1 MKLFY
6 SPGSCALAPHIVMAE
21 LNMAYELEAVN
32 LKDKTCAS
40 GDYYKTNMKGSVPA
54 LKMDSGDILTEG
66 AIISQYLA
74 DQKNDGTLLA
84 KFGTIDRFRT
94 LEWMNFI
101 ATDIHK
107 NFSPLFSVER
117 NYKTAETQNEVK
129 NVFKTALTDKFNF
142 IAEKLGQNDYLM
154 GTEFTIADA
163 YLFTCLTWTKYVG
176 MELTNWTN
184 LNSYVKRVSERPA
197 VIRAM
202 KEQGILK

>member
-1 MKLFY
+1 
-6 SPGSCALAPHIVMAE
+6 
-21 LNMAYELEAVN
+21 
-32 LKDKTCAS
+32 
-40 GDYYKTNMKGSVPA
+40 
-54 LKMDSGDILTEG
+54 
-66 AIISQYLA
+66 
-74 DQKNDGTLLA
+74 
-84 KFGTIDRFRT
+84 
-94 LEWMNFI
+94 MNFI

-107 NFSPLFSVER
+107 NFSPLFSLER

-142 IAEKLGQNDYLM
+142 IAEKLGQNDYLT

-202 KEQGILK
+202 KEEGILN